1 MKRFENEV
9 KTFKNGSKRDEAK
22 MQTTLRDLGLSG
34 WEVVSVVP
42 CDLGGRELMVFLKR
56 ELDEGAAPREEA
68 A

>member
-9 KTFKNGSKRDEAK
+9 KTFKNGSTRDEAK
-22 MQTTLRDLGLSG
+22 MQATLRDLGLAG

-42 CDLGGRELMVFLKR
+42 CDLGGRELMVFFKR
-56 ELDEGAAPREEA
+56 ELDEGAAPREDA

>member
-22 MQTTLRDLGLSG
+22 MQATLRDLGLSG

-42 CDLGGRELMVFLKR
+42 CDLG
-56 ELDEGAAPREEA
+56 AAS
-68 A
+68 

>member
-34 WEVVSVVP
+34 WKSFRLFRATWGVAS
-42 CDLGGRELMVFLKR
+42 
-56 ELDEGAAPREEA
+56 
-68 A
+68 